1 MTMSG
6 RLMLSLSAL
15 LASVLVLVA
24 CATSPTGRNQIL
36 LFDNAQMANMGD
48 QAFAEYKRTKPIERA
63 RGTNSYVD
71 CVANSIVSVLPPE
84 ARNDWDVAVFED
96 DSPNA
101 FALPGGNI
109 GVHTGLLDVAV
120 NQDQLAAVIGHEIG
134 HVLANHANARASTQA
149 LTETGL
155 GLAGSLAGEPTT
167 QQRAMLGALGLG
179 AQVGVLLPFS
189 RGQESEADQIGLEL
203 MAQAGFDPRQSVD
216 LWQNMKRAGGG
227 SPPEFL
233 STHPNPDNRIENLQ
247 SMMPDALAVAERSGR
262 SPSCR

>member
-1 MTMSG
+1 MNFS
-6 RLMLSLSAL
+6 RRSIPALSAM
-15 LASVLVLVA
+15 LASLLILVA
-24 CATSPTGRNQIL
+24 CATSPTGRNQII
-36 LFDNAQMANMGD
+36 LFDDAQMANMGD
-48 QAFAEYKRTKPIERA
+48 QAFAEYKRTRPVERA
-63 RGTNSYVD
+63 RDTNAYVN
-71 CVANSIVSVLPPE
+71 CVADAITTVLPPDE
-84 ARNDWDVAVFED
+84 RNNWDVAVFED

-120 NQDQLAAVIGHEIG
+120 NQDQLAAVIGHEVG

-167 QQRAMLGALGLG
+167 QQRALLGALGLG

-203 MAQAGFDPRQSVD
+203 MAKAGFDPRESVD

-233 STHPNPDNRIENLQ
+233 STHPNPDNRIGNLQ
-247 SMMPDALAVAERSGR
+247 SMMPDALAVARQSGR
-262 SPSCR
+262 SPACR